1 MIKVSRSGVEKF
13 LTCKR
18 CFVLEQKY
26 KVRAPSLPF
35 TLNIAV
41 DNLCKN
47 EFDYYRERQEPH
59 PIFLEHKIDAVPF
72 KHPKMNEWRSNFKGI
87 HYIDELKGY
96 DFYGAVDD
104 VWVKPNKELIIS
116 DVKTTAK
123 TKFDWEKTYSEY
135 DYPKGYRRQLEMYQW
150 IFRQNGFKVS
160 NDGYLIYYNGLRN
173 EPMFNQQIK
182 FELHLIKLDCDDSWV
197 EEAILSACK
206 LLASDEYPPA
216 SKNCDTCQYLKKR
229 WDIKQVIN

>member
-13 LTCKR
+13 LNCKR

-26 KVRAPSLPF
+26 KVRVPSLPF

-47 EFDYYRERQEPH
+47 EFDYYRNKQEPH
-59 PIFLEHKIDAVPF
+59 PIFLEYNIDAVPF
-72 KHPKMNEWRSNFKGI
+72 KHPKMDEWRSNFKGI
-87 HYIDELKGY
+87 HYINESKGY

-104 VWVKPNKELIIS
+104 VWIKPNEELIIS

-123 TKFDWEKTYSEY
+123 TKFDWEKTFSEY
-135 DYPKGYRRQLEMYQW
+135 DYPKGYKRQIEMYQW
-150 IFRQNGFKVS
+150 IFRQNGYKVS
-160 NDGYLIYYNGLRN
+160 NEGYLVYYNGLRN

-197 EEAILSACK
+197 EEAVVSACK
-206 LLASDEYPPA
+206 LLSSDEYPPA

>member
-18 CFVLEQKY
+18 CFVLEQRY

-59 PIFLEHKIDAVPF
+59 PIFLEHKINAVPF

-87 HYIDELKGY
+87 HYINESKGY

-104 VWVKPNKELIIS
+104 VWVKPNEELIIS

-160 NDGYLIYYNGLRN
+160 NDGYLVYYNGLRN

-197 EEAILSACK
+197 EEVVVSACE
-206 LLASDEYPPA
+206 LLSSDEYPPA
-216 SKNCDTCQYLKKR
+216 SKNCDTCQYLKKGGTLN
-229 WDIKQVIN
+229 K